1 MKKYIIP
8 FVATTLMF
16 SATTFAKD
24 VDQGTLTIR
33 GEVVDTTCYF
43 VNGDSTTDIVVE
55 DVVTSAMNQLINN
68 EIYTLKTGST
78 SHDLEIQ
85 CDGNTAP
92 SIEVLASEFD
102 ANNFTLN
109 KGTAENIG
117 FAIYLDDGT
126 LTRMRPGL
134 KTPLKDN
141 GSGQYFL
148 NLNAQY
154 ARTSGNPVTKGSV
167 ESTVTIKI
175 SAD

>member
-8 FVATTLMF
+8 FVATTLIF
-16 SATTFAKD
+16 SVTTFAKD
-24 VDQGTLTIR
+24 VDQGTLTVR

-78 SHDLEIQ
+78 AHDLEIQ

-92 SIEVLASEFD
+92 NIEVLASEFD

-109 KGTAENIG
+109 KGTAENVG
-117 FAIYLDDGT
+117 FAFFLGDGNM
-126 LTRMRPGL
+126 TRILPGV

-154 ARTSGNPVTKGSV
+154 ERTSTDPVTKGSV

>member
-55 DVVTSAMNQLINN
+55 DVVTSAMNQLITN

-109 KGTAENIG
+109 KGT
-117 FAIYLDDGT
+117 
-126 LTRMRPGL
+126 R
-134 KTPLKDN
+134 
-141 GSGQYFL
+141 
-148 NLNAQY
+148 
-154 ARTSGNPVTKGSV
+154 
-167 ESTVTIKI
+167 
-175 SAD
+175 

>member
-1 MKKYIIP
+1 
-8 FVATTLMF
+8 MF

-92 SIEVLASEFD
+92 SIEVLALEF
-102 ANNFTLN
+102 
-109 KGTAENIG
+109 G
-117 FAIYLDDGT
+117 
-126 LTRMRPGL
+126 
-134 KTPLKDN
+134 
-141 GSGQYFL
+141 
-148 NLNAQY
+148 
-154 ARTSGNPVTKGSV
+154 
-167 ESTVTIKI
+167 
-175 SAD
+175 